1 MTDVLARKD
10 RALSPEETEAL
21 LRDRLGDQVVGSTV
35 EFGTFTLHIAPSGWH
50 AAAQLCRDESLLA
63 YDMFDCL
70 FGIDAREEGFDVVA
84 VLYSTSVGTRICL
97 RTRCEGGR
105 DAPVCPSITDVYRGA
120 DWMERETY
128 DMFGIDFEGH
138 PSVEP
143 RLLTVENFEGWPLR
157 KDFHLTSRVAK
168 SWPGVKEPAEL
179 DDEGNVIERIPEVG
193 DAPGPYDLDKAM
205 AEQARAINKPEL
217 DEGDADQDEAD
228 KDASAA
234 KDDGDERPA
243 TEIDQ
248 ETFDKLIAEGKSERI
263 ARSKAKAAFMKK
275 QKAAAAAGDA
285 PAEAEAEDAPT
296 DGIDKE
302 TFDRLIAE
310 GKSERI
316 ARSKAKAAFIK
327 KQRAAEAADADD
339 TDAAEGAPPDQD
351 VEVAEQADE
360 SADAEV
366 EATEEEPAKAPA
378 DEEPTAAEKAEA
390 RRKEQAEA
398 RKRKAEERAAEAEAG
413 DADGDEPTQGPDDE
427 EGQA

>member
-35 EFGTFTLHIAPSGWH
+35 EFGTFTLHIAPTGWH

-138 PSVEP
+138 PAIEP

-168 SWPGVKEPAEL
+168 PWPGVKEPAEL
-179 DDEGNVIERIPEVG
+179 DEDGNVIERIPEVG

-205 AEQARAINKPEL
+205 AEQARAINKTEL
-217 DEGDADQDEAD
+217 EEGDADQGQD
-228 KDASAA
+228 SSTA

-263 ARSKAKAAFMKK
+263 ARSKAKAAF
-275 QKAAAAAGDA
+275 
-285 PAEAEAEDAPT
+285 
-296 DGIDKE
+296 
-302 TFDRLIAE
+302 
-310 GKSERI
+310 
-316 ARSKAKAAFIK
+316 IK
-327 KQRAAEAADADD
+327 KQRAADAAGEDDA
-339 TDAAEGAPPDQD
+339 DAAEGAPPQQD
-351 VEVAEQADE
+351 VEVAEQVDQ

-366 EATEEEPAKAPA
+366 EATEGEPAKAPA

-398 RKRKAEERAAEAEAG
+398 RKRKAEERAAEAG
-413 DADGDEPTQGPDDE
+413 DADGDDEPAQGADDE